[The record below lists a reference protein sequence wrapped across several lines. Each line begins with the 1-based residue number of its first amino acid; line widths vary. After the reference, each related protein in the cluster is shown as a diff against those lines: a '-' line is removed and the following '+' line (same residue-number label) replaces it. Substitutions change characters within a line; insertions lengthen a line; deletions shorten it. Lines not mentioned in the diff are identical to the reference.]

1 MKQIRR
7 GVFETNSSSTHSITI
22 CSQEAYNEW
31 KDGKLLFGDWNR
43 DFIKA
48 EELTPYD
55 YECAKAKYES
65 SKGKYYKNWEELS
78 AEDQKD
84 YTTEYVLMNKKKK
97 SYDEYL
103 TYKEWYDRHNCGT
116 ETFSECY
123 TTDSGDKIIAF
134 GYYGYDG

>member
-1 MKQIRR
+1 MRQVRR
-7 GVFETNSSSTHSITI
+7 MTFETNSSSTHSITI
-22 CSQEAYNEW
+22 CSQETYDKW
-31 KDGKLLFGDWNR
+31 CDGKVLFGDWNQ
-43 DFIKA
+43 DFIEA

-84 YTTEYVLMNKKKK
+84 YTTEYVLRNKKKK
-97 SYDEYL
+97 DYDEYL
-103 TYKEWYDRHNCGT
+103 TRDEWLVRHNSGT
-116 ETFSECY
+116 ETFTEHY
-123 TTDSGDKIIAF
+123 TTKSGDKIVAF